1 MGTFRVEQL
10 VQNKIV
16 VNARFEMKFPV
27 SLSPVSLWL
36 YSNPLVESLLLLF
49 YGCCLIPILK
59 IKQLEIKKIGEPYIS
74 ALEGVAEESM
84 EVRGTQTR

>member
-27 SLSPVSLWL
+27 SLSRVSLWL
-36 YSNPLVESLLLLF
+36 YRNPLVESLFQLF
-49 YGCCLIPILK
+49 YGCCFIPILK
-59 IKQLEIKKIGEPYIS
+59 IRQFEIKKIGKPYIS
-74 ALEGVAEESM
+74 ALEGTAEGSM
-84 EVRGTQTR
+84 EVRGTMIQ